1 MLATTGRWRP
11 TKLMAKLKRKS
22 IRINEVIE
30 ELLKQLKPALAHH
43 GAGYIVEVIACEL
56 GGLPI
61 PLPPDQRQR
70 LGAQKRGRELKGQPA
85 LNPAGRKPKGAR
97 QA

>member
-1 MLATTGRWRP
+1 M
-11 TKLMAKLKRKS
+11 TKIKRKT

-30 ELLKQLKPALAHH
+30 ELLKQLKPDIAHH

-61 PLPPDQRQR
+61 PIPPDERRQR
-70 LGAQKRGRELKGQPA
+70 GSVIGAKKRGRELKGKPA
-85 LNPAGRKPKGAR
+85 LNRKR
-97 QA
+97 L